1 MKKLLGIIKNK
12 WLIKGTTTLLLVAI
26 VLVCFI
32 GLNILVQ
39 NINVE
44 DLDFTEKKLYSLSDE
59 TKNKIKDLDKEV
71 TIQLINMNDY
81 GYIKE
86 FAKKYSAL
94 TDKIKLEEVDDL
106 SSRVDLKTEYD
117 LDDTDSLIVVKTA
130 DAEKTLTLYDLYTI
144 DYSTYEQ
151 IDTTEEAITN
161 AIVELTIDRKPKIY
175 ILSTNTY
182 YSSQQS
188 LYTVITQLEEDSNE
202 VEYLDILTQGEVPED
217 CDCLIITTLA
227 KDITELE
234 RDKIIEY
241 IQRGGKIMILTS
253 QNVLEEVETPNY
265 DTVLA
270 EYGISMDFGVIFEQD
285 TNRML
290 QNAPEFAIS
299 DVSASFMNNIDM
311 TLQMC
316 FIDAG
321 KIEFADDEKLEEL
334 GVTYETI
341 ASTGEKSFIRTDFDQ
356 TSFTKTSEDGEEG
369 SFIVGAFVTK
379 SISDDINS
387 ELIIYS
393 SEVSA
398 TDMQIPISSQY
409 YSYAIDLYNNK
420 DIILNSISYLT
431 ERTDTITIRK
441 TDDTQPYSVTEQQ
454 DTIIRIIIFTIPF
467 VIIFIGIIV
476 WYIRKRRR

>member
-94 TDKIKLEEVDDL
+94 TDKIKVEEVDDL

-270 EYGISMDFGVIFEQD
+270 EYGISIDFGVIFEQD
-285 TNRML
+285 PNRML

-299 DVSASFMNNIDM
+299 DVRASFMNNIDM

>member
-1 MKKLLGIIKNK
+1 MKKLLEIIKNK

-59 TKNKIKDLDKEV
+59 TKDKIKDLDKEV

-86 FAKKYSAL
+86 FARKYSAL
-94 TDKIKLEEVDDL
+94 TDKIKVEEIDDL
-106 SSRVDLKTEYD
+106 SSRVDLKTAYD
-117 LDDTDSLIVVKTA
+117 LDDSDSLIVVKTE

-161 AIVELTIDRKPKIY
+161 AIVELTIERKPLIY
-175 ILSTNTY
+175 ILSTSTY
-182 YSSQQS
+182 YSAQQS
-188 LYTVITQLEEDSNE
+188 SNTIITQLEEDSNE

-253 QNVLEEVETPNY
+253 QNVLEGVETPNY
-265 DTVLA
+265 DAVLA
-270 EYGISMDFGVIFEQD
+270 EYGISINFGVIFEQD
-285 TNRML
+285 PNKML

-299 DVSASFMNNIDM
+299 DARASFMNNIDM

-321 KIEFADDEKLEEL
+321 KIEFADDERLEEL

-356 TSFTKTSEDGEEG
+356 TSYTRTSKDGEEG